1 MFVRY
6 QVSTRNKQRSH
17 DYCCYRKT
25 GKEALMCNHFVSIAM
40 HVLDAAAWGKALEV
54 IRNPA
59 LVRAH
64 VAKLRAENAPKM
76 SPEDIETVV
85 SSIRKQMSNLYK
97 LAQNATD
104 DETIDT
110 LGGMLKQLEKQK
122 HDAEAMLYT
131 LEEDAEER
139 ELIEAEIV
147 KFEQW
152 VAKVRPLLTD
162 PSYTPSYEE
171 QRLAV
176 RILGIRATVF
186 PEHGDYPFRKK
197 IDVAP
202 PAVMAH
208 LTKYCV
214 SDNPSS
220 ITQSE
225 INYCVSNELR

>member
-1 MFVRY
+1 
-6 QVSTRNKQRSH
+6 
-17 DYCCYRKT
+17 
-25 GKEALMCNHFVSIAM
+25 M
-40 HVLDAAAWGKALEV
+40 HLLDAAAWEKVLEV
-54 IRNPA
+54 IQNPS

-64 VAKLRAENAPKM
+64 VAKLRAANTPAM
-76 SPEDIETVV
+76 SPDDVETVV

-104 DETIDT
+104 DETIDS

-122 HDAEAMLYT
+122 HDAEAMLYSI
-131 LEEDAEER
+131 EEDAEER
-139 ELIEAEIV
+139 ERIEAEIG
-147 KFEQW
+147 KFEYW

-202 PAVMAH
+202 PAVMA
-208 LTKYCV
+208 LLGKYCV
-214 SDNPSS
+214 AND
-220 ITQSE
+220 
-225 INYCVSNELR
+225 LR